1 MSYRI
6 KCLKSELLTVSNV
19 RIFMNKKIFLLGIFI
34 FLSSAQALDNDE
46 SDHPQTGSI
55 WQLVKNGSPNLSS
68 GPGQVVYFMSSDA
81 YHTYRSR
88 KFQMWDHFSP
98 VDARNLVRLQKND
111 AVKIIDFKFKGVI
124 YKVELLDGFHKGKKY
139 YLIGEEL
146 KKNFKQE
153 DSRNE
158 NV

>member
-1 MSYRI
+1 MFH
-6 KCLKSELLTVSNV
+6 KSKSVNELLTLHNV
-19 RIFMNKKIFLLGIFI
+19 KNYMNKKIFLLVI
-34 FLSSAQALDNDE
+34 FLLAPAAQTEEKYE
-46 SDHPQTGSI
+46 SDYPQTGSI

-68 GPGQVVYFMSSDA
+68 GPGQVVYFLSSDA

-88 KFQMWDHFSP
+88 KFQMWDSFSS
-98 VDARNLVRLQKND
+98 VDVRNLVRLQKND
-111 AVKIIDFKFKGVI
+111 AVKIIDFKFEGAI

-153 DSRNE
+153 NKQNE

>member
-1 MSYRI
+1 MFHSSKRVN
-6 KCLKSELLTVSNV
+6 ELLTLNNV
-19 RIFMNKKIFLLGIFI
+19 KAYMNKKIFLLGIFV
-34 FLSSAQALDNDE
+34 LLPVAQAEKKDE
-46 SDHPQTGSI
+46 SDNPQTGSI

-68 GPGQVVYFMSSDA
+68 GPGQVVYFLSSDA

-88 KFQMWDHFSP
+88 KFQMWDSFSS
-98 VDARNLVRLQKND
+98 VDVRNLVRLQKND
-111 AVKIIDFKFKGVI
+111 AVKIIDFKFEGAI
-124 YKVELLDGFHKGKKY
+124 YKVELLDGFHKGKKF

-153 DSRNE
+153 NKQNE

>member
-1 MSYRI
+1 MFH
-6 KCLKSELLTVSNV
+6 KSKKINELLNLKNV
-19 RIFMNKKIFLLGIFI
+19 KVCMDKKIFLLGIFLLI
-34 FLSSAQALDNDE
+34 PVAQAEEKGE
-46 SDHPQTGSI
+46 SKYPQTGSI

-68 GPGQVVYFMSSDA
+68 GPGQVVYFLSSDA
-81 YHTYRSR
+81 YHTYMSR
-88 KFQMWDHFSP
+88 EFQMWDRFST

-111 AVKIIDFKFKGVI
+111 AVKIIDFKFEGAI
-124 YKVELLDGFHKGKKY
+124 YKVELLDGFHKGKKF

-153 DSRNE
+153 NKQNE

>member
-1 MSYRI
+1 MFH
-6 KCLKSELLTVSNV
+6 KSKKINELLTLNNV
-19 RIFMNKKIFLLGIFI
+19 KIYMNKKIFLLGIFLLI
-34 FLSSAQALDNDE
+34 PAAQAEEKDE
-46 SDHPQTGSI
+46 SDYPQTGSI

-68 GPGQVVYFMSSDA
+68 GPGQVVYFLSSDA

-88 KFQMWDHFSP
+88 KFQMWDSFSS
-98 VDARNLVRLQKND
+98 VDVRNLVRLQKND
-111 AVKIIDFKFKGVI
+111 AVKIIDFKFEGAI
-124 YKVELLDGFHKGKKY
+124 YKVELLDGFHKGKEY

-153 DSRNE
+153 NKQNE

>member
-1 MSYRI
+1 MFH
-6 KCLKSELLTVSNV
+6 KTKSVNELLTLHNV
-19 RIFMNKKIFLLGIFI
+19 KTYMNKKIFLLGIFLLI
-34 FLSSAQALDNDE
+34 PAVQAEEKHE
-46 SDHPQTGSI
+46 SDIPEAGSI

-68 GPGQVVYFMSSDA
+68 GPGQVVYFLSSDA

-88 KFQMWDHFSP
+88 KFQMWDSFSS
-98 VDARNLVRLQKND
+98 VDVRNLVRLQKND
-111 AVKIIDFKFKGVI
+111 AVKIIDFKFEGAI

-153 DSRNE
+153 NKQNE

>member
-1 MSYRI
+1 MSH
-6 KCLKSELLTVSNV
+6 KSNKINELLTLNNV
-19 RIFMNKKIFLLGIFI
+19 KVHMDKKIFLLGIFLLI
-34 FLSSAQALDNDE
+34 PAAQTEEKHE
-46 SDHPQTGSI
+46 SNIPEAGSI

-68 GPGQVVYFMSSDA
+68 GPGQVVYFLSSDA

-88 KFQMWDHFSP
+88 KFQMWDSFSS
-98 VDARNLVRLQKND
+98 VDVRNLVRLQKND
-111 AVKIIDFKFKGVI
+111 AVKIIDFKFEGAI

-153 DSRNE
+153 NKQNE
-158 NV
+158 NI

>member
-1 MSYRI
+1 MFHKI
-6 KCLKSELLTVSNV
+6 KKVNELFIINNV
-19 RIFMNKKIFLLGIFI
+19 KVYMNKKIFLLGIF
-34 FLSSAQALDNDE
+34 LLLPVAQAEKKDE

-55 WQLVKNGSPNLSS
+55 WQLVKNGSHNLSS
-68 GPGQVVYFMSSDA
+68 GSGQVVYFLSSDA

-88 KFQMWDHFSP
+88 KFQMWDSFSS
-98 VDARNLVRLQKND
+98 VDVRNLVRLQKND
-111 AVKIIDFKFKGVI
+111 AVKIIDFKFEGAI

-153 DSRNE
+153 NKQNE